1 MLLDEEAFA
10 ARHAVLLSVMVVQVP
25 LLAVLGLVRES
36 TGPQLWGP
44 LAVVLVLALGARRL
58 SSQGGRSSAVALGL
72 MLCADV
78 LVHVGGGLTDLH
90 IWFYVMLAL
99 VALYQSWTPFLLAIG
114 FVAVHHIS
122 LSWLDP
128 TSVFSDPRAQA
139 SPLPFALL
147 HATFLLAMAT
157 ALAFGWRFTEQA
169 ETARLAER
177 READQRRA
185 DQLGELAAERAEAA
199 QAASRRLQ
207 ENEDRAAALASRIV
221 VIEQAGTALRNEV
234 GTATAVMEQVQA
246 GISTIGT
253 AAGRASTTARS
264 ADAQSE
270 ATAGTVQ
277 SLTDT
282 MGQIEMIATSI
293 SAIAEQTNL
302 LALNATIE
310 AARAGELG
318 KGFAVVAGEV
328 KELARETAGATDQIR
343 RFVET
348 VRVDI
353 EASGSSISQIRDV
366 MTEVV
371 DAQDS
376 ISASVAQQTSATAS
390 AAQALRGAA
399 READRMAEDLRQVV
413 LAAG

>member
-1 MLLDEEAFA
+1 
-10 ARHAVLLSVMVVQVP
+10 
-25 LLAVLGLVRES
+25 
-36 TGPQLWGP
+36 
-44 LAVVLVLALGARRL
+44 VLAL
-58 SSQGGRSSAVALGL
+58 VE
-72 MLCADV
+72 
-78 LVHVGGGLTDLH
+78 
-90 IWFYVMLAL
+90 
-99 VALYQSWTPFLLAIG
+99 LYQTWTPFLLAIG
-114 FVAVHHIS
+114 FVGVHHVA

-139 SPLPFALL
+139 NPLPFAVL
-147 HATFLLAMAT
+147 HASFLLAMAT

-169 ETARLAER
+169 EQARRDER
-177 READQRRA
+177 AEADRRRA
-185 DQLGELAAERAEAA
+185 DQLGELAAERSAAA
-199 QAASRRLQ
+199 QAVADRLQ
-207 ENEDRAAALASRIV
+207 ENQARAVDLAARIV
-221 VIEQAGTALRNEV
+221 VIEQAGALLRSEV
-234 GTATAVMEQVQA
+234 GAATAMMEQVQA
-246 GISTIGT
+246 GVSTIGS

-264 ADAQSE
+264 ADAQSA

-277 SLTDT
+277 RLTGT
-282 MGQIEMIATSI
+282 MGQIELIATSI

-310 AARAGELG
+310 AARAGEMG

-353 EASGSSISQIRDV
+353 EASGSSIAQIRDV

-376 ISASVAQQTSATAS
+376 ISASVAQQSSATAS
-390 AAQALRGAA
+390 AAEALCGAA
-399 READRMAEDLRQVV
+399 REAERMAEDLRQVV
-413 LAAG
+413 ASAV